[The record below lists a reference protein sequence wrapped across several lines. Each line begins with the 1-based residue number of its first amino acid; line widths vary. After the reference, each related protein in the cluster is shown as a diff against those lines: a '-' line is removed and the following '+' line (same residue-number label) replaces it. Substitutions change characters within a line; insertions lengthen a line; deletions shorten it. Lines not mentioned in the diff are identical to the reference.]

1 MLLTDSL
8 SCYTVHVAER
18 DGESRVMMKRRKD
31 FKGGKKNFD
40 QVSIDQSILINVI
53 NNTPSV
59 ISLEEEDLYSI
70 QPL

>member
-8 SCYTVHVAER
+8 SCYSRER
-18 DGESRVMMKRRKD
+18 ERRRVQGD
-31 FKGGKKNFD
+31 VGASQGFKGRRKKNFD
-40 QVSIDQSILINVI
+40 QVSIDQSMLINVI

-59 ISLEEEDLYSI
+59 ISLEEGDLYSI